1 MRYVKHVFVLGILLL
16 PLSTLTYAQE
26 PVATQT
32 IELSKDEPTIG
43 ELQRAA
49 IRYAEVEPGKITNW
63 RKQAALKAILPDISV
78 GYDTDVYKTISTS
91 TKDGKTYFWEGP
103 DDGAK
108 GWDVSASWDL
118 GDLIYNDDQTSID
131 SRSKLMVQL
140 RNDVL
145 DQLNPAYFERKKL
158 QKQLQALPDKTSS
171 VYLERQIRI
180 EELTATIDGLTG
192 GYLSRRMGKEQ

>member
-1 MRYVKHVFVLGILLL
+1 MNYIKHVFIIAVLLL
-16 PLSTLTYAQE
+16 PISTLTSAQE
-26 PVATQT
+26 PIATQT
-32 IELSKDEPTIG
+32 IELSKEEPSIG

-63 RKQAALKAILPDISV
+63 RKQAAMKALLPDISV
-78 GYDTDVYKTISTS
+78 GYDTDTYRTINAYNYGGNTMY
-91 TKDGKTYFWEGP
+91 TVGP
-103 DDGAK
+103 DDAAK

-118 GDLIYNDDQTSID
+118 GNLIYNDDQTSID

-145 DQLNPAYFERKKL
+145 DELNAAYFERKKL
-158 QKQLQALPDKTSS
+158 QRQLDRLPDKTSET
-171 VYLERQIRI
+171 YLEREIKI

-192 GYLSRRMGKEQ
+192 GYLSRRLGEE

>member
-1 MRYVKHVFVLGILLL
+1 MRYLKRVLVIQVFLLS
-16 PLSTLTYAQE
+16 LSIFTCAQE
-26 PVATQT
+26 PIATRT
-32 IELSKDEPTIG
+32 IELSREEPAIC

-49 IRYAEVEPGKITNW
+49 IKYAEVEPCKIANW
-63 RKQAALKAILPDISV
+63 RRQAALKAILPDISV
-78 GYDTDVYKTISTS
+78 GYDTDIYKTISS
-91 TKDGKTYFWEGP
+91 SSKDGKSYFWEGP

-131 SRSKLMVQL
+131 TRSKLMVQL

-145 DQLNPAYFERKKL
+145 EDLNAAYFERKKL
-158 QKQLQALPDKTSS
+158 QKQLDRLPDKTSDA
-171 VYLERQIRI
+171 YLEREIKI

-192 GYLSRRMGKEQ
+192 GYLSRRMGKE